1 MKNSVKF
8 HKKSE
13 LKMALKLEDEVEF
26 LVRGMVSKIYHKP
39 KDDETVFVVTVYD
52 SELAG

>member
-13 LKMALKLEDEVEF
+13 LKKRLKLEEEVEF
-26 LVRGMVSKIYHKP
+26 NVKGIVSKIYHKP
-39 KDDETVFVVTVYD
+39 KDDETVFVVTVFE
-52 SELAG
+52 SELI